1 MGTKKE
7 NKTTR
12 DSQIKAV
19 QKYDTKTYDR
29 ITVRVPKGY
38 REHLKELVKPDSVN
52 GFITKAIEKALNG
65 SGNPGINDLEAYAK
79 SAGLTPEE
87 YIKVAVKEKMQRQDA
102 DFKEP
107 IERVKFN

>member
-1 MGTKKE
+1 MGLKKE
-7 NKTTR
+7 NKTTS

-38 REHLKELVKPDSVN
+38 REQLKELVKPDSVN

-65 SGNPGINDLEAYAK
+65 SGNSGIDELEAYAR
-79 SAGLTPEE
+79 SAGITPEE
-87 YIKVAVKEKMQRQDA
+87 YIKAAVVEKMQRQDA

-107 IERVKFN
+107 IERIKNI

>member
-19 QKYDTKTYDR
+19 QKYDVKTYDR

-38 REHLKELVKPDSVN
+38 REQLKELVKPDSIN
-52 GFITKAIEKALNG
+52 GFIVKAIEKELKA
-65 SGNPGINDLEAYAK
+65 SKKI
-79 SAGLTPEE
+79 
-87 YIKVAVKEKMQRQDA
+87 
-102 DFKEP
+102 
-107 IERVKFN
+107 